1 MAYNSTTGSQMSGDI
16 RYENDPED
24 TQIDF
29 ENDSIKLKT
38 GGSYR
43 LVTNNSHVSASV
55 NISGAAL
62 YVAGGI
68 LELHKSDS
76 NHAQIRTETAH
87 LQLRNK
93 ANNKDIRFQLG
104 DTAGATG
111 VKVRNNSSTE
121 VASIDSQGNISG
133 SGVLSIEQIKCSG
146 SVTAVSF
153 AGDGS
158 SLTNLPAA
166 AITTYNTSGDNRI
179 ITSVNSTTVQGESR
193 LTFDGAML
201 HVSGNLR
208 MQNTEPRLKFSNSA
222 GTGMGVI
229 GYNSANNI
237 LIQNDL
243 QDRHIVFKTNDNGT
257 IKEGFRLDGEIPEVV
272 VNQTSDSLVDF
283 RVESDNNAHM
293 LYVQGSTD
301 RVGINT
307 NAPSHPLSVIGHV
320 SASLGIT
327 GSSFHGNTEGLHY
340 PIKTVAGAYSVTL
353 LDYTILV
360 NTASGNITVTLPAAS
375 AAKRK
380 IYNIKKVDSS
390 NTLTIATGGGTIDGA
405 VSKTLTTLHE
415 SLSLHSNGTDW
426 FII

>member
-1 MAYNSTTGSQMSGDI
+1 M
-16 RYENDPED
+16 
-24 TQIDF
+24 
-29 ENDSIKLKT
+29 
-38 GGSYR
+38 
-43 LVTNNSHVSASV
+43 
-55 NISGAAL
+55 
-62 YVAGGI
+62 
-68 LELHKSDS
+68 
-76 NHAQIRTETAH
+76 
-87 LQLRNK
+87 NK
-93 ANNKDIRFQLG
+93 
-104 DTAGATG
+104 
-111 VKVRNNSSTE
+111 
-121 VASIDSQGNISG
+121 
-133 SGVLSIEQIKCSG
+133 
-146 SVTAVSF
+146 
-153 AGDGS
+153 
-158 SLTNLPAA
+158 
-166 AITTYNTSGDNRI
+166 
-179 ITSVNSTTVQGESR
+179 
-193 LTFDGAML
+193 
-201 HVSGNLR
+201 
-208 MQNTEPRLKFSNSA
+208 
-222 GTGMGVI
+222 
-229 GYNSANNI
+229 
-237 LIQNDL
+237 
-243 QDRHIVFKTNDNGT
+243 HIVFKVNDQGVVR
-257 IKEGFRLDGEIPEVV
+257 EGLRLDGAVPEVV